1 LRWKKDRV
9 DLLVNGND
17 YGRMIIYGARPMG
30 CAFCMAQ
37 GETKES
43 RNIGGGLIWNIVD
56 NTTEK

>member
-1 LRWKKDRV
+1 
-9 DLLVNGND
+9 VNGND